1 MPKKKKQTKAE
12 RREARLRKARQWIL
26 TYEGSHI
33 VRAYRRRFNVDNT
46 CAMKDLSEIGVLS
59 QEKLAEMK
67 RAGQA
72 RLENLRKKREEK
84 ELQNYNELFP
94 DSDVRFF
101 ILLGIL
107 PAEPIRSDLGRDGLW
122 PVGIAGE

>member
-46 CAMKDLSEIGVLS
+46 CAMK
-59 QEKLAEMK
+59 
-67 RAGQA
+67 RAGQV

-101 ILLGIL
+101 Y
-107 PAEPIRSDLGRDGLW
+107 
-122 PVGIAGE
+122 IAGYTSGGAHTE